1 MASAESWLQ
10 SAGDHGGTLRSEA
23 FARSWMDGAERLSG
37 ASSDAGF
44 AEAGARQAVANG
56 GGRRHTLNREQTH
69 PRGLLHEKC
78 TVRLFKKVVVF
89 FFLKL
94 HHSESIFDVFTV
106 VLNSNLCFPKNLNRP
121 GRADTI
127 GRIPELPLGSHQP
140 QDPNV
145 LAIL

>member
-44 AEAGARQAVANG
+44 AEADARQAVANG
-56 GGRRHTLNREQTH
+56 GGRRHMLTWEQTH

-78 TVRLFKKVVVF
+78 TVQLFKKVVF
-89 FFLKL
+89 FF
-94 HHSESIFDVFTV
+94 F
-106 VLNSNLCFPKNLNRP
+106 
-121 GRADTI
+121 
-127 GRIPELPLGSHQP
+127 
-140 QDPNV
+140 
-145 LAIL
+145 